1 MKSKEIKI
9 NSARYLMSEEGGRG
23 EGEWFLGLGFLTREK
38 LHIQTLTGAPSLRFQ
53 HLSLSVISFR
63 KLCKSLK
70 NQEIV
75 ILYDS

>member
-1 MKSKEIKI
+1 MVVWVF
-9 NSARYLMSEEGGRG
+9 NMG
-23 EGEWFLGLGFLTREK
+23 K
-38 LHIQTLTGAPSLRFQ
+38 LHLQNLTGAPSLRFQ

-75 ILYDS
+75 SFMIANGHNRMTLR